1 MLRSKSAGDIMKIVA
16 ERLEGGVLMEKT
28 PIILEVDGE
37 SIPMNPFVQKIFIN
51 TILGMVRS
59 LDKVKEKAQRFQITI
74 QKEVKG

>member
-1 MLRSKSAGDIMKIVA
+1 MKIVA
-16 ERLEGGVLMEKT
+16 ERLEGGVSMEKT
-28 PIILEVDGE
+28 PIVLEVDGE

>member
-1 MLRSKSAGDIMKIVA
+1 MKIVA
-16 ERLEGGVLMEKT
+16 ERLEGGVSMEKI

-59 LDKVKEKAQRFQITI
+59 LDKVKENARRFQITI